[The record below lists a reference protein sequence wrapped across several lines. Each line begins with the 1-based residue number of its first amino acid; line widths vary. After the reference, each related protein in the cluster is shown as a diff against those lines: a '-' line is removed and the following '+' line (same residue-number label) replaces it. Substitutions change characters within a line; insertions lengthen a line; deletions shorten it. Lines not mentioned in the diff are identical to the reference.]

1 MSNFT
6 DLDQLFLEYVN
17 RARLDPLREVDR
29 LLADTGVT
37 DSNLRASLEDL
48 GAIGLNR
55 GLAADTVS
63 GLALQPLA
71 PEAML
76 RDAALGHSDW
86 MLDANIFS
94 HTGQN
99 GSSIAN
105 RIEAAGYSLAAPA
118 GWGENLSWQGT
129 FPNAINMQA
138 AVINHAAGL
147 FDSDGHRRN
156 ILTEWFRETGVA
168 QVEGVFT
175 HDGTDWNASMLTQK
189 FAMSGTDVFLT
200 GVVYSDKDEDGFY
213 SLGEGEG
220 GVFIAASGAS
230 TFSANA
236 GGYALALGAAP
247 DVAITLTWGEISIG
261 VQVDL
266 SAGNVK
272 LDLVAGSD
280 DSLRLLSSG
289 NLVLGAGAEAAQLL
303 GAADLSLQAND
314 SGNLLLGNYGDN
326 TLTGGAGNDTLQGG
340 AGNDTLDGGGGVNT
354 ARFSGN
360 RADYDIITDTGT
372 GITTV
377 TDLRG
382 AGSPLNPHDGTNT
395 LHNIHQ
401 VEFADQVFELT
412 TPDGTGGVIPMAT
425 AFTIT
430 GFGFSMAEGTGQVTD
445 ITGPATLALSF
456 TQAAP
461 VISYSAI
468 AAPSGGPVAIEFG
481 GDEPILSTLNNGL
494 IVGDP
499 EILIAA
505 LQWSEGGT
513 PRATDVLILNYS
525 VQEQYMF
532 VVGGDP
538 LPASMTPATLE
549 SIIAQANTAGVTL
562 PDAGSNFPP
571 DAPIALTGLAGWN
584 AVDTSTLHTTT
595 ISGFSFTEDDS
606 HGNGY
611 PNALPSTLSVTFAD
625 AGASLIHEIIGLDND
640 TGAAFVRISFDE
652 LPLELRLNGE
662 LLGDE
667 DIDIL
672 AARIV
677 SDGQTYDVLI
687 IDDLV
692 NDRQHVLQLAGSPLP
707 DGADPAAVTGFWA
720 GVTSFS
726 AITDGPAA
734 AGTPILLSAIPGAVT
749 VVMDG
754 PTEPEIELT
763 AITLTGISFN
773 PDDSNFDVQTT
784 QLSVALPSPDTMLTY
799 TQVGIVEEN
808 DFGGAGFALVEFD
821 FSAPPLGLTFGG
833 LQRDFDDGD
842 YSLEMARF
850 VTSNGTHDIL
860 FIDDSATGRQY
871 LFQLGGD
878 PLAISNDAQLLDFFG
893 TVSTID
899 PIPDSDPLG
908 QGQPIA
914 LGNVQG
920 AMTTPIVPYTVAGYQ
935 MVYNTSISSENA
947 QSIAGAEMT
956 ILAPADNATFF
967 YNDIGP
973 VPDGGGSL
981 VTLSSTG
988 PFFVQVAGL
997 DNPLALQ
1004 TQIVRLTDGNGVS
1017 YDILEF
1023 INETGAFTNLD
1034 FFFQIGGPALEFAD
1048 VAAFNAFG
1056 DTITSYDS
1064 IPHGD
1069 PLGPDTPIALAGLG
1083 VLTPP
1088 APEPVTGTGDPAVI
1102 TFSGYRIDEDENEVL
1117 LGYAQVELSVAL
1129 PVDDAVYSYEIF
1141 PGWDDDDTG
1150 FVDIFGPRPYEVL
1163 IDGVAARVGFNFEF
1177 ERITVDGISY
1187 DLMVLNDLG
1196 LDGSMFVFQ
1205 IDGATPLPFA
1215 SLQDIQDFV
1224 DAAESQDGFSPIP
1237 QSSPFAEGSD
1247 FTFLDSPYA
1256 TADTDPALI
1265 FGGDT
1270 FVGPPSWGVG
1280 RGAGAVG
1287 SMTVV
1292 NGQQEILG
1300 ADGTGAGPFLSV
1312 GRGADAFG
1320 TLTVAGP
1327 GSSVSLV
1334 AGGGTT
1340 LAAEGAS
1347 VSIGRDGGTG
1357 SLRVLDGGS
1366 FSISDPVGTT
1376 AGPNFD
1382 GNELLWVGRGQDA
1395 YGYIDIDG
1403 GSFVHSGTGTIAAFG
1418 RQGGDGVLNVTNGG
1432 TYRQQTTSDDD
1443 FTMLSI
1449 GRDGGYGTAYIGYGR
1464 VTVQAGDT
1472 GDGVIEIGVNS
1483 GAQWDPAGRV
1493 YITGDGSNAHGLMIT
1508 GGANSPFV
1516 GLNFGRNGTAE
1527 AEIYGGYL
1535 GVLNRGVTY
1544 DDDLNQIDLQG
1555 YGGDAEMS
1563 VGRDGGFAQIWAEDE
1578 SEIFVLG
1585 SSAARMFIGAGQDSQ
1600 GEVFLSASQLNVF
1613 SWNGVAGLEIGTWD
1627 GGTGLLWLDD
1637 GSEAD
1642 IWGGFDAYVN
1652 VGRGAGN
1659 TGTLQMQGSHLFITA
1674 DTGYATM
1681 NIGRNGG
1688 TGDVQL
1694 DDSLIVIMARGDEPY
1709 AAIGRDGGT
1718 GTLSISG
1725 QYGADPDAVHGFVL
1739 MGGAQSPFATVDV
1752 GRGAG
1757 GMGTVTVSGAQFGV
1771 LNHGVRYSLYA
1782 DPVDLDGDGGRA
1794 NIRIGFDGGTGILN
1808 ADDGSRIFVEGGS
1821 DGAALLVGEVGG
1833 TGTVNLEGG
1842 DLLVEGRES
1851 HAFLG
1856 IGRNGGTG
1864 TMTLSDGVSGLV
1876 ELLDGSAGYGEASI
1890 SVGDQGN
1897 AQGGAGTGSLTIEG
1911 MQTGLSVASAKYAN
1925 LYVGG
1930 GEGGAGT
1937 GTVIVRDGATLSYE
1951 SAEHQ
1956 QLNIGYNG
1964 GTGSLLVETGG
1975 AVTSLVTGAGFDSF
1989 MLIGTEGGTGDV
2001 TVDGGT
2007 LSIVAEDGNAG
2018 IRIGTRWTHTL
2029 DNTGTGSIVLEGGA
2043 SALIEG
2049 SVTSNFWVGGLD
2061 GGNGTAIIRTGA
2073 ELSLTGDERNSVIVG
2088 GVFGSVD
2095 MPGGEG
2101 ELTVTGAGSAISGA
2115 NRLIVGY
2122 NNGTGTMT
2130 IEDGATVELVGSSA
2144 VTDAFVGIGIPADT
2158 GNGGTGSVLVEGVG
2172 SVLSVRGTDAEMSVG
2187 EGAGS
2192 TGALSLSS
2200 GAQVHLEAGV
2210 GGPVGDT
2217 GALLIIGSNGG
2228 SAQVTV
2234 HGQDTQLSVTQGNSG
2249 ADGGAIRIAAGAG
2262 GSTGLLH
2269 VSNGATVLA
2278 NAVEIGGAMATL
2290 GVLHLDYGTVTTPGS
2305 TSVFEN
2311 GWLGGNGTI
2320 NGNLNVTA
2328 GEFRVGDSY
2337 DADTGVFTQSE
2348 GVITVVGDA
2357 SFGASLAAF
2366 EFAYGHSD
2374 LLNVSGALNFD
2385 GTTINVDYLG
2395 FTDLAQSGVET
2406 MLAQAGG
2413 GITLNGVNLTSSID
2427 GLDGADPAL
2436 ELRAD
2441 GTELWFISGAELPP
2455 QTGQALTLTQLGQSG
2470 TTITYAISIDPA
2482 LVSGGVLQDLDLTLD
2497 FDSDLIGY
2505 VPGSISGGFTATPGS
2520 LVISGSDLNITDLG
2534 QPVVTFDMQLTS
2546 IAGGR
2551 NVSFDLSS
2559 VSVNGVAMEDQTGE
2573 DAFGFAYDPAFYTLG
2588 GLVELRDVR
2597 ATPSSAEDTVVTF
2610 TETGGTQHQAM
2621 LAADGTFS
2629 FLLEA
2634 GTTGDLSLVRD
2645 YNAPPLGPDK
2655 ALGIQDVL
2663 SMFRMVVGVP
2673 GLDVDDTDIIAG
2685 DFNDD
2690 GVVNIQDVL
2699 ALFRHVVGVP
2709 NAIDPEFIFVDQ
2721 DNLPSASLGNVP
2733 VRADSFEIGALSA
2746 DVDMSFLGILSGD
2759 LQNHL

>member
-17 RARLDPLREVDR
+17 RARLDPQREVDR
-29 LLADTGVT
+29 LLADAGVT
-37 DSNLRASLEDL
+37 SSSLRASLEDL
-48 GAIGLNR
+48 GITGLNR
-55 GLAADTVS
+55 GLPSDSVS
-63 GLALQPLA
+63 GLALQVLA
-71 PEAML
+71 PDAML

-94 HTGQN
+94 HTGQD
-99 GSSIAN
+99 GSSISD
-105 RIEAAGYSLAAPA
+105 RIEAAGYSLEAPA

-175 HDGTDWNASMLTQK
+175 QSGTDWNASMLTQK
-189 FAMSGTDVFLT
+189 FALSGTDVFLT
-200 GVVYSDKDEDGFY
+200 GVVYSDMDEDGFY
-213 SLGEGEG
+213 SLGEGES
-220 GVFIAASGAS
+220 GVSIAASGTS

-247 DVAITLTWGEISIG
+247 DVAVTLTWGAISIG
-261 VQVDL
+261 AQVDL

-289 NLVLGAGAEAAQLL
+289 NLTLGAGADAAQLL

-326 TLTGGAGNDTLQGG
+326 TLTGGAGNDTLEGG
-340 AGNDTLDGGGGVNT
+340 AGNDALDGGGGVNT

-360 RADYDIITDTGT
+360 MTDYDITTDTAT

-382 AGSPLNPHDGTNT
+382 AGTALNPHDGTNT
-395 LHNIHQ
+395 LQNIHYI
-401 VEFADQVFELT
+401 EFADQVFELT
-412 TPDGTGGVIPMAT
+412 APDGTGGVIPMAT

-430 GFGFSMAEGTGQVTD
+430 GFGFSMDGGTGQVTD
-445 ITGPATLALSF
+445 ITGPATLGLSF

-461 VISYSAI
+461 VISYTMVNPGQI
-468 AAPSGGPVAIEFG
+468 DGPFEIEFG
-481 GDEPILSTLNNGL
+481 GHEPILSTLNNAL
-494 IVGDP
+494 IVGNP
-499 EILIAA
+499 EVMIAQM
-505 LQWSEGGT
+505 QWSEGGT
-513 PRATDVLILNYS
+513 PRTTDVLILNYS

-538 LPASMTPATLE
+538 LPASLTPATLE
-549 SIIAQANTAGVTL
+549 SIIAQADSNDINL
-562 PDAGSNFPP
+562 PDSNSDFPP

-595 ISGFSFTEDDS
+595 ISGFSIDDS
-606 HGNGY
+606 QN
-611 PNALPSTLSVTFAD
+611 PFDTTDFTTTLPSELALTFSTS
-625 AGASLIHEIIGLDND
+625 GVSLIHDLLETHAE
-640 TGAAFVRISFDE
+640 TGTAVVRLRFDE
-652 LPLELRLNGE
+652 LPIDVRLNGDM
-662 LLGDE
+662 LPDE
-667 DIDIL
+667 NVEIL

-687 IDDLV
+687 VDDLGA
-692 NDRQHVLQLAGSPLP
+692 DRLHFLTLGGEPLP
-707 DGADPAAVTGFWA
+707 DGTDIAAVNSFWA
-720 GVTSFS
+720 GFTALEQIPSS
-726 AITDGPAA
+726 ADAA
-734 AGTPILLSAIPGAVT
+734 SGTPILLSAIPGAVT
-749 VVMDG
+749 V
-754 PTEPEIELT
+754 I
-763 AITLTGISFN
+763 
-773 PDDSNFDVQTT
+773 
-784 QLSVALPSPDTMLTY
+784 
-799 TQVGIVEEN
+799 
-808 DFGGAGFALVEFD
+808 
-821 FSAPPLGLTFGG
+821 
-833 LQRDFDDGD
+833 DDG
-842 YSLEMARF
+842 S
-850 VTSNGTHDIL
+850 S
-860 FIDDSATGRQY
+860 
-871 LFQLGGD
+871 
-878 PLAISNDAQLLDFFG
+878 
-893 TVSTID
+893 
-899 PIPDSDPLG
+899 
-908 QGQPIA
+908 GQP
-914 LGNVQG
+914 
-920 AMTTPIVPYTVAGYQ
+920 
-935 MVYNTSISSENA
+935 S
-947 QSIAGAEMT
+947 
-956 ILAPADNATFF
+956 
-967 YNDIGP
+967 
-973 VPDGGGSL
+973 
-981 VTLSSTG
+981 
-988 PFFVQVAGL
+988 
-997 DNPLALQ
+997 
-1004 TQIVRLTDGNGVS
+1004 
-1017 YDILEF
+1017 
-1023 INETGAFTNLD
+1023 
-1034 FFFQIGGPALEFAD
+1034 
-1048 VAAFNAFG
+1048 
-1056 DTITSYDS
+1056 
-1064 IPHGD
+1064 
-1069 PLGPDTPIALAGLG
+1069 
-1083 VLTPP
+1083 
-1088 APEPVTGTGDPAVI
+1088 EPVTGTGAPAVI
-1102 TFSGYRIDEDENEVL
+1102 TFSGYRIDEDEDEVL
-1117 LGYAQVELSVAL
+1117 LGYAQVELSFAL
-1129 PVDDAVYSYEIF
+1129 PVDDAVYSYQIF
-1141 PGWDDDDTG
+1141 PGWDDDEPD
-1150 FVDIFGPRPYEVL
+1150 FVDIFGPKPYEVL
-1163 IDGVAARVGFNFEF
+1163 IDGVADPVGFYFEF
-1177 ERITVDGISY
+1177 ERVTVDGISY
-1187 DLMVLNDLG
+1187 DLMVLNEGG
-1196 LDGSMFVFQ
+1196 LEGSVFVFQ
-1205 IDGATPLPFA
+1205 IDGATPLPFG
-1215 SLQDIQDFV
+1215 SLQDIQDFS
-1224 DAAESQDGFSPIP
+1224 DAAESQDGFGPIP
-1237 QSSPFAEGSD
+1237 QGSPFAAGAE

-1256 TADTDPALI
+1256 TSNTDPAVI
-1265 FGGDT
+1265 AGGNT
-1270 FVGPPSWGVG
+1270 YQGPPGWGIG
-1280 RGAGAVG
+1280 DGADTLG
-1287 SMTVV
+1287 SVTVV
-1292 NGQQEILG
+1292 NGAQESLN

-1312 GRGADAFG
+1312 GRGQDAFG
-1320 TLTVAGP
+1320 KLTVAGP
-1327 GSSVSLV
+1327 DSSVSLV

-1340 LAAEGAS
+1340 SAAEGAS
-1347 VSIGRDGGTG
+1347 VSIGRDGGSG

-1376 AGPNFD
+1376 AGPNAD
-1382 GNELLWVGRGQDA
+1382 GNEMLWVGRGNDA
-1395 YGYIDIDG
+1395 FGYIDIDG

-1418 RQGGDGVLNVTNGG
+1418 RQGGEGVLNVSNGG

-1443 FTMLSI
+1443 FTLMSI
-1449 GRDGGYGTAYIGYGR
+1449 GRDGGYGTAYIAYGR

-1472 GDGVIEIGVNS
+1472 ENGVVEIGANS
-1483 GAQWDPAGRV
+1483 GGLWDPGGRV
-1493 YITGDGSNAHGLMIT
+1493 YITGDGSNSHGLMIT
-1508 GGANSPFV
+1508 GGAASPFV
-1516 GLNFGRNGTAE
+1516 GMNFGRNGTAE

-1544 DDDLNQIDLQG
+1544 EDDLTFVNLDG
-1555 YGGDAEMS
+1555 MGGVAEM
-1563 VGRDGGFAQIWAEDE
+1563 VIGRDGGFAEIFAEDQ
-1578 SEIFVLG
+1578 SEIFVSG
-1585 SSAARMFIGAGQDSQ
+1585 TFGAWMAIGAGDGSL
-1600 GEVFLSASQLNVF
+1600 GEVYLTASDLNVF
-1613 SWNGVAGLEIGTWD
+1613 AGNGGAGLELGAWD
-1627 GGTGLLWLDD
+1627 GGQGLLNLDD

-1642 IWGGFDAYVN
+1642 IWGYDDAYVN

-1659 TGTLQMQGSHLFITA
+1659 TGTLQMQDSDLFISA
-1674 DTGYATM
+1674 DTGFATM
-1681 NIGRNGG
+1681 HVGRGGG
-1688 TGDVQL
+1688 TGDVQMN
-1694 DDSLIVIMARGDEPY
+1694 DSLLAIIAHNDGEPY
-1709 AAIGRDGGT
+1709 AVIGRDGGT
-1718 GTLSISG
+1718 GTMTISG
-1725 QYGADPDAVHGFVL
+1725 QYGADPDNVHGFVL
-1739 MGGAQSPFATVDV
+1739 VGGADSPFATLDI
-1752 GRGAG
+1752 GRGTDG
-1757 GMGTVTVSGAQFGV
+1757 TGTVNVSGAVFGV
-1771 LNHGVRYSLYA
+1771 FNHGVHYLRNA

-1794 NIRIGFDGGTGILN
+1794 NIRIGFDGGTGVLN

-1833 TGTVNLEGG
+1833 TGTVTLEGG

-1897 AQGGAGTGSLTIEG
+1897 TQGGAGTGSLTIEG

-1951 SAEHQ
+1951 SVEHQ

-1975 AVTSLVTGAGFDSF
+1975 AVTSLVTGAGFGSF

-2007 LSIVAEDGNAG
+2007 LSIVAEDGDAG
-2018 IRIGTRWTHTL
+2018 IRIGTRWTHTEN
-2029 DNTGTGSIVLEGGA
+2029 NTGTGSIVLEGGA
-2043 SALIEG
+2043 SAQIEG
-2049 SVTSNFWVGGLD
+2049 SVTSNFWVGGLE

-2088 GVFGSVD
+2088 GVFGSVN

-2144 VTDAFVGIGIPADT
+2144 VTDAFVGIGIPAGT
-2158 GNGGTGSVLVEGVG
+2158 GNGGTGSVSVEGVG

-2217 GALLIIGSNGG
+2217 GALLVIGSNGG

-2234 HGQDTQLSVTQGNSG
+2234 HGQDTQLAVTQGNSG

-2436 ELRAD
+2436 ELRAG

-2505 VPGSISGGFTATPGS
+2505 VPDSISGGFTATPGS

-2546 IAGGR
+2546 IAGAR

-2559 VSVNGVAMEDQTGE
+2559 VNVNGVAMEDQTGA
-2573 DAFGFAYDPAFYTLG
+2573 DAFDFAYDPAFYTLG

-2597 ATPSSAEDTVVTF
+2597 ATPSTAQDTVVTF
-2610 TETGGTQHQAM
+2610 TETGGTQHQAT

-2645 YNAPPLGPDK
+2645 YNATPVGQDK

-2663 SMFRMVVGVP
+2663 SLFRMVVGVP
-2673 GLDVDDTDIIAG
+2673 GLDIDDTDIIAG

-2733 VRADSFEIGALSA
+2733 DRPESFEIGAMSA

>member
-17 RARLDPLREVDR
+17 RARLDPQREVDR
-29 LLADTGVT
+29 LLADAGVT
-37 DSNLRASLEDL
+37 SSSLRASLEDL
-48 GAIGLNR
+48 GITGLNR
-55 GLAADTVS
+55 GLPSDSVS
-63 GLALQPLA
+63 GLALQVLA
-71 PEAML
+71 PDAML

-94 HTGQN
+94 HTGQD
-99 GSSIAN
+99 GSSISD
-105 RIEAAGYSLAAPA
+105 RIEAAGYSLEAPA

-175 HDGTDWNASMLTQK
+175 QSGTDWNASMLTQK
-189 FAMSGTDVFLT
+189 FALSGTDVFLT
-200 GVVYSDKDEDGFY
+200 GVVYSDMDEDGFY
-213 SLGEGEG
+213 SLGEGES
-220 GVFIAASGAS
+220 GVSIAASGTS

-247 DVAITLTWGEISIG
+247 DVAVTLTWGAISIG
-261 VQVDL
+261 AQVDL

-289 NLVLGAGAEAAQLL
+289 NLTLGAGADAAQLL

-326 TLTGGAGNDTLQGG
+326 TLTGGAGNDTLEGG

-360 RADYDIITDTGT
+360 MTDYDITTDTAT

-382 AGSPLNPHDGTNT
+382 AGTALNPHDGTNT
-395 LHNIHQ
+395 LQNIHYI
-401 VEFADQVFELT
+401 EFADQVFELT
-412 TPDGTGGVIPMAT
+412 APDGTGGVIPMAT

-430 GFGFSMAEGTGQVTD
+430 GFGFSMVDGTGQVTD
-445 ITGPATLALSF
+445 ITGPATLGLSF

-461 VISYSAI
+461 VISYTMVNPGQI
-468 AAPSGGPVAIEFG
+468 DGPFEIEFG
-481 GDEPILSTLNNGL
+481 GHEPILSTLNNAL

-499 EILIAA
+499 EVMIAQM
-505 LQWSEGGT
+505 QWSEGGT
-513 PRATDVLILNYS
+513 PRTTDVLILNYS

-549 SIIAQANTAGVTL
+549 SIIAQADSNGINL
-562 PDAGSNFPP
+562 PDSNSDFPP
-571 DAPIALTGLAGWN
+571 HAPIALTGLAGWN

-595 ISGFSFTEDDS
+595 ISGFSIDDS
-606 HGNGY
+606 QN
-611 PNALPSTLSVTFAD
+611 PFDTTDFTTTLPSELALTFSTS
-625 AGASLIHEIIGLDND
+625 GVSLIHDLLETHAE
-640 TGAAFVRISFDE
+640 TGTAVVRLRFDE
-652 LPLELRLNGE
+652 LPIDVRLNGDM
-662 LLGDE
+662 LPDE
-667 DIDIL
+667 NVEIL

-687 IDDLV
+687 VDDLGA
-692 NDRQHVLQLAGSPLP
+692 DRLHFLTLDGEPLP
-707 DGADPAAVTGFWA
+707 DGTDIAAVNSFWA
-720 GVTSFS
+720 GFTALEQIPSS
-726 AITDGPAA
+726 ADAA
-734 AGTPILLSAIPGAVT
+734 SGTPILLSAIPGAVT
-749 VVMDG
+749 VVTDG
-754 PTEPEIELT
+754 PEMPQADLT
-763 AITLTGISFN
+763 AIMLTG
-773 PDDSNFDVQTT
+773 
-784 QLSVALPSPDTMLTY
+784 Y
-799 TQVGIVEEN
+799 QVG
-808 DFGGAGFALVEFD
+808 
-821 FSAPPLGLTFGG
+821 
-833 LQRDFDDGD
+833 
-842 YSLEMARF
+842 
-850 VTSNGTHDIL
+850 
-860 FIDDSATGRQY
+860 
-871 LFQLGGD
+871 
-878 PLAISNDAQLLDFFG
+878 
-893 TVSTID
+893 
-899 PIPDSDPLG
+899 
-908 QGQPIA
+908 
-914 LGNVQG
+914 
-920 AMTTPIVPYTVAGYQ
+920 
-935 MVYNTSISSENA
+935 YNTATSSDDPVSLA
-947 QSIAGAEMT
+947 AAEMT
-956 ILAPADNATFF
+956 IFAPEGGVFSYTE
-967 YNDIGP
+967 IGP
-973 VPDGGGSL
+973 MPQDYDG
-981 VTLSSTG
+981 VQVELSSPG
-988 PFFVQVAGL
+988 PFFVQVPGL
-997 DNPLALQ
+997 DNPLTLL
-1004 TQIVRLTDGNGVS
+1004 TQIIRLTDSNGVN

-1023 INETGAFTNLD
+1023 INPTGQSTNLD
-1034 FFFQIGGPALEFAD
+1034 FFFQIGGPELSFANLAEFNT
-1048 VAAFNAFG
+1048 FRE
-1056 DTITSYDS
+1056 TIVSAGS
-1064 IPHGD
+1064 IPPGD
-1069 PLGPDTPIALAGLG
+1069 PLGPDTPIAISSLG
-1083 VLTPP
+1083 TPLVP
-1088 APEPVTGTGDPAVI
+1088 TPEPVTGTGAPAVI
-1102 TFSGYRIDEDENEVL
+1102 TFSGYRIDEDEDEVL
-1117 LGYAQVELSVAL
+1117 LGYAQVELSFAL
-1129 PVDDAVYSYEIF
+1129 PVDDAVYSYQIF
-1141 PGWDDDDTG
+1141 PGWDDDEPD
-1150 FVDIFGPRPYEVL
+1150 FVDIFGPKPYEVL
-1163 IDGVAARVGFNFEF
+1163 IDGVADPVGFYFEF
-1177 ERITVDGISY
+1177 ERVTVDGISY
-1187 DLMVLNDLG
+1187 DLMVLNEGG
-1196 LDGSMFVFQ
+1196 LEGSVFVFQ
-1205 IDGATPLPFA
+1205 IDGATPLPFG
-1215 SLQDIQDFV
+1215 SLQDIQDFS
-1224 DAAESQDGFSPIP
+1224 DAAESQDGFGPIP
-1237 QSSPFAEGSD
+1237 QGSPFAAGAE

-1256 TADTDPALI
+1256 TSNTDPAVI
-1265 FGGDT
+1265 IGGNT
-1270 FVGPPSWGVG
+1270 YEGPPGWGIG
-1280 RGAGAVG
+1280 DGADTLG
-1287 SMTVV
+1287 SVTVV
-1292 NGQQEILG
+1292 NGAQESLN

-1312 GRGADAFG
+1312 GRGQDAFG
-1320 TLTVAGP
+1320 KLTVAGP
-1327 GSSVSLV
+1327 DSSVSLI

-1340 LAAEGAS
+1340 SAAEGAS
-1347 VSIGRDGGTG
+1347 VSIGRDGGSG

-1376 AGPNFD
+1376 AGPNAD
-1382 GNELLWVGRGQDA
+1382 GNELLWVGRGHDA
-1395 YGYIDIDG
+1395 HGLIEIDG

-1418 RQGGDGVLNVTNGG
+1418 RQGGEGTLNVANGG

-1443 FTMLSI
+1443 FTLLSI
-1449 GRDGGYGTAYIGYGR
+1449 GRDGGYGTAYIGHGR

-1472 GDGVIEIGVNS
+1472 GDGVIEIGANS
-1483 GAQWDPAGRV
+1483 GGLWDPGGRV
-1493 YITGDGSNAHGLMIT
+1493 YITGNGSNSHGLMIT
-1508 GGANSPFV
+1508 GGAASPFV
-1516 GLNFGRNGTAE
+1516 GMNFGRNGTAE

-1535 GVLNRGVTY
+1535 GVLNRGVTFE
-1544 DDDLNQIDLQG
+1544 DDLTFVNLDG
-1555 YGGDAEMS
+1555 MGGVAEM
-1563 VGRDGGFAQIWAEDE
+1563 VIGRDGGFAEIFAEDQ
-1578 SEIFVLG
+1578 SEIFV
-1585 SSAARMFIGAGQDSQ
+1585 SSTFGAWMAIGAGDGSL
-1600 GEVFLSASQLNVF
+1600 GEVYLTASELNVF
-1613 SWNGVAGLEIGTWD
+1613 AWNGGAGLELGAWD
-1627 GGTGLLWLDD
+1627 GGQGLLNLVD

-1642 IWGGFDAYVN
+1642 IWGYDDAYVN

-1659 TGTLQMQGSHLFITA
+1659 TGTLQMQDSDLFISA
-1674 DTGYATM
+1674 DTGFATM
-1681 NIGRNGG
+1681 HVGRGGG
-1688 TGDVQL
+1688 TGDVQMN
-1694 DDSLIVIMARGDEPY
+1694 DSLLAIIAHNDGEPY
-1709 AAIGRDGGT
+1709 AVIGRDGGT
-1718 GTLSISG
+1718 GTMTISG
-1725 QYGADPDAVHGFVL
+1725 QYGADPDNVHGFVL
-1739 MGGAQSPFATVDV
+1739 VGGADSPFATLDI
-1752 GRGAG
+1752 GRGTDG
-1757 GMGTVTVSGAQFGV
+1757 TGTVNVSGAVFGV
-1771 LNHGVRYSLYA
+1771 FNHGVHYLRNA

-1794 NIRIGFDGGTGILN
+1794 NIRIGFDGGTGVLN

-2018 IRIGTRWTHTL
+2018 IRIGTRWDHTL

-2049 SVTSNFWVGGLD
+2049 STTSNFWVGGLE

-2088 GVFGSVD
+2088 GVFGSVNL
-2095 MPGGEG
+2095 PGGEG

-2144 VTDAFVGIGIPADT
+2144 VTDAFVGIGIPAGT
-2158 GNGGTGSVLVEGVG
+2158 GNGGTGSVSVEGVG

-2228 SAQVTV
+2228 SAHVTV

-2328 GEFRVGDSY
+2328 GEFRVGDAY

-2546 IAGGR
+2546 IAGAR

-2559 VSVNGVAMEDQTGE
+2559 VNVNGVAMEDQTGE

-2597 ATPSSAEDTVVTF
+2597 ATPSNAEDTVVTF
-2610 TETGGTQHQAM
+2610 TETGGTQHQAT

-2645 YNAPPLGPDK
+2645 YNAAPLGQDK

-2663 SMFRMVVGVP
+2663 SLFRMVVGVP
-2673 GLDVDDTDIIAG
+2673 GLDIDDTDIIAG

-2733 VRADSFEIGALSA
+2733 DRPESFEIGAMSA